1 MLLNLH
7 VITFLCI
14 ISFLLNISLP
24 IIEKPKFTIFL
35 ITQFLVLGTVYIYG
49 WVNSR
54 NAQHIPISVAFLL
67 RILQAFIFVF
77 WRKDIT
83 WVSFGVLCF
92 LDILFLLLLVL
103 DKSTYKYEYHTVEE
117 DEFFN
122 K

>member
-92 LDILFLLLLVL
+92 LDILFLLLLV
-103 DKSTYKYEYHTVEE
+103 
-117 DEFFN
+117 FAII
-122 K
+122 